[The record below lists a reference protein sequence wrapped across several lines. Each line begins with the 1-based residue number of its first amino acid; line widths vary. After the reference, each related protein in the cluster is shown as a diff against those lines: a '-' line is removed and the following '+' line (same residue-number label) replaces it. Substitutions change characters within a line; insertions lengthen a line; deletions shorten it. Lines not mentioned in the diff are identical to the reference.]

1 MVRFLAKLVEKL
13 TRLLSFSGRVQESL
27 PRFLTRLDG
36 FSPGQYLKFDIFWL
50 KWTYLKNL
58 FLQSSSF
65 YSNWILRNKKS
76 DDFQNFWS
84 WWCLSLD
91 GSLGRLGGNL
101 GSLETKCSDLDGFQD
116 FTYWFWGDWPDSFL
130 LVTYTFK
137 VLGVIIFGALR
148 APMGENSRGGGIRP
162 PLPKISWFR
171 PCLK

>member
-13 TRLLSFSGRVQESL
+13 TRLVSFSGRVQESL

-36 FSPGQYLKFDIFWL
+36 FSPRQYLKFDIFWL
-50 KWTYLKNL
+50 KWTYLRKF

-116 FTYWFWGDWPDSFL
+116 FTYWTRLGCFDVTAILSWDW
-130 LVTYTFK
+130 
-137 VLGVIIFGALR
+137 LR
-148 APMGENSRGGGIRP
+148 LRLIEVEVDWS
-162 PLPKISWFR
+162 
-171 PCLK
+171 

>member
-13 TRLLSFSGRVQESL
+13 SRLVSFSGRVQESL

-36 FSPGQYLKFDIFWL
+36 FSPRQYLKFDIFWL

-91 GSLGRLGGNL
+91 GSLGRLGENL

-116 FTYWFWGDWPDSFL
+116 FTYCFSWSLRLKFEVD
-130 LVTYTFK
+130 
-137 VLGVIIFGALR
+137 VLGQ
-148 APMGENSRGGGIRP
+148 
-162 PLPKISWFR
+162 
-171 PCLK
+171 CLKLRLKFDIEVWKFQF

>member
-1 MVRFLAKLVEKL
+1 MNNSQFPVDAVIWAKSWRLLSLPWQNLFWIWKIAFLNMVRFLAKLVEKL
-13 TRLLSFSGRVQESL
+13 SRLVSFSGRVQESL

-36 FSPGQYLKFDIFWL
+36 FSPRQYLKFDIFWL

-116 FTYWFWGDWPDSFL
+116 FTY
-130 LVTYTFK
+130 
-137 VLGVIIFGALR
+137 
-148 APMGENSRGGGIRP
+148 
-162 PLPKISWFR
+162 
-171 PCLK
+171 CC

>member
-13 TRLLSFSGRVQESL
+13 SRLVSFSGRVQESL

-36 FSPGQYLKFDIFWL
+36 FSPRQYLKFDIFWL
-50 KWTYLKNL
+50 KWTYLRKF

-116 FTYWFWGDWPDSFL
+116 FTYCSITKKFFEDLKKSFKQ
-130 LVTYTFK
+130 V
-137 VLGVIIFGALR
+137 R
-148 APMGENSRGGGIRP
+148 IRP
-162 PLPKISWFR
+162 VSVRADLVINLLSPGVVIYVICKLFVHYQDH
-171 PCLK
+171 